1 MFLPVKNM
9 FYAPNRPPSNAVD
22 GDDNPDALS
31 SYCSTSNADSPP
43 WFVIDLVTVLD
54 VVGVAIVNWNHAAS
68 KKFYV
73 SICIISIMSNQLVY
87 LLVLDEQPHSCA
99 ACP

>member
-1 MFLPVKNM
+1 ML
-9 FYAPNRPPSNAVD
+9 YAMNRPPSNAVD

-43 WFVIDLVTVLD
+43 WFVIDLETVLD

-68 KKFYV
+68 KKFHV
-73 SICIISIMSNQLVY
+73 FFFRSFQL
-87 LLVLDEQPHSCA
+87 
-99 ACP
+99 